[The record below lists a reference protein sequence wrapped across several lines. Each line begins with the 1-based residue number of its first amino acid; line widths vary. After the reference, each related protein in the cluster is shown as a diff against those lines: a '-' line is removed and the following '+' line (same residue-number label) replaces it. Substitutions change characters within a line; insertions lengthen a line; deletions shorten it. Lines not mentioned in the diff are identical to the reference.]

1 MSAEKGSVLEHR
13 AGLTLTLTEL
23 IFITGFHQCSSA
35 SPFSQTE
42 PDNDAYV
49 RCSSRP
55 CSPVH
60 HEMHSKL
67 SSSPPRSSPARL
79 GPSYV
84 LKKGSAEGSG
94 YAGRQ
99 REHVEEEGFKE
110 ERKIS

>member
-1 MSAEKGSVLEHR
+1 MD
-13 AGLTLTLTEL
+13 TEL
-23 IFITGFHQCSSA
+23 CLGERFCAGTQSWADTDCSGAAFHNGGFHQCPFPI
-35 SPFSQTE
+35 PFSQAE

-79 GPSYV
+79 GPSYI
-84 LKKGSAEGSG
+84 LKKGRAKGD
-94 YAGRQ
+94 
-99 REHVEEEGFKE
+99 
-110 ERKIS
+110 

>member
-1 MSAEKGSVLEHR
+1 MLEHR

-84 LKKGSAEGSG
+84 LKKGRAKG

-99 REHVEEEGFKE
+99 RGARGGGGVQRGKKDFM
-110 ERKIS
+110 ILG

>member
-84 LKKGSAEGSG
+84 LKKGSR
-94 YAGRQ
+94 GRGMLGGKG
-99 REHVEEEGFKE
+99 EHVEEEGFKE